1 MDSLIEKHRQQI
13 LLLAKENGVRNV
25 RVFGSM
31 VRDDANE
38 TSDLDLLVELEAG
51 KSGFALG
58 GFLEDVTD
66 LIQRKVDVVTEKSLH
81 PAIHDKVMREA
92 RAL

>member
-1 MDSLIEKHRQQI
+1 MDSLIENYRQQI
-13 LLLAKENGVRNV
+13 LSLAQKNGVCNV

-31 VRDDANE
+31 ARNDGNE
-38 TSDLDLLVELEAG
+38 ESDLDLLVELEAG

-58 GFLEDVTD
+58 GFLEDVTN
-66 LIQRKVDVVTEKSLH
+66 LVHRKVDVVTEKSLH

>member
-1 MDSLIEKHRQQI
+1 MDALVEKNRRKI
-13 LLLAKENGVRNV
+13 LSIAREKGILNV

-31 VRDDANE
+31 AKNDADEN
-38 TSDLDLLVELEAG
+38 SDLDLLVKLEEG

-58 GFLEDVTD
+58 GFLDAVSK
-66 LIQRKVDVVTEKSLH
+66 LVQRKVDVVTEKSLH
-81 PAIHDKVMREA
+81 PTIHDKIIREA